1 MRSVLISTD
10 LVMKSDGTWTP
21 TEINTNTGHEMT
33 VKNKDID
40 SPTGFIDNYG
50 DYVNHVEF
58 NQFLQSNNITKIK
71 TIDIK
76 TGFNKVFESFCKY
89 YTNYSHEN
97 HEVSEDS
104 VTVPPVEDGDDTLI
118 IRIAYDSYAIV
129 DDLYARDNYEFHN
142 LIKNESFASPVT
154 FNTGDESNID
164 TITTFEPSIDG
175 VVPNYVVKK
184 RTPGGGA
191 TGGNKNYPI
200 LYRLDTQEQL
210 DELKLSITSDEF
222 IQRYE
227 FNQSALLDN
236 RTNFIR
242 SVDLLY
248 GSTLEVFN
256 LLTYKL
262 KNAISTQNSL
272 LVYDVEVDENGKL
285 NDLFAGKYYPKVLPK
300 YSLNYHFDETDLILM
315 GDDTDK
321 LAKDLVLGES
331 VKSIYFN
338 DDIINFKPSD
348 VTNLQ
353 TFTVGTALINTF
365 EDKTGGIFINISAVD
380 NNGIVYDWYD
390 GLNNF
395 YLLQKSNDND
405 AQYVNTTA
413 GDIEIGDKIFIYNKS
428 SNEVTYLTIQSISF
442 DIKNINTYIISLEEK
457 KREFFVK
464 ITNETSQN
472 ELYLIQH
479 NFGCNEWC
487 GVYYNCGTGGGTMC
501 MNCNKAN
508 YNCPNCGRYYSPFL
522 CNSDR
527 RLKENIILV
536 GTSENG
542 INIYQFNYIGQEGLF
557 EGVIAQELLN
567 TEFESASVIGDDGM
581 YKVDYSKLDVEFK
594 QIN

>member
-154 FNTGDESNID
+154 FNTGDESNLD

-184 RTPGGGA
+184 RTPGG
-191 TGGNKNYPI
+191 GGNKNYPI

-442 DIKNINTYIISLEEK
+442 DIKNIKTYIISLEEN

>member
-33 VKNKDID
+33 IKTKDLD
-40 SPTGFIDNYG
+40 SPTEFIDNYG

-76 TGFNKVFESFCKY
+76 AGFHRVFESFCKY
-89 YTNYSHEN
+89 YANYSYEN
-97 HEVSEDS
+97 HEVSADS

-184 RTPGGGA
+184 RTPGS
-191 TGGNKNYPI
+191 GNKNYPI

-242 SVDLLY
+242 SVDLLH
-248 GSTLEVFN
+248 GSDLEVFN

-285 NDLFAGKYYPKVLPK
+285 DDLFAGKYYPKVLPK

-331 VKSIYFN
+331 VKYIYFN
-338 DDIINFKPSD
+338 DDIIKFKPSD
-348 VTNLQ
+348 ATNLQ
-353 TFTVGTALINTF
+353 TFTTGTALIKSF

-395 YLLQKSNDND
+395 YLLQKSNDNN

-413 GDIEIGDKIFIYNKS
+413 GDIEIGDKIFIYNKT
-428 SNEVTYLTIQSISF
+428 SNEVTYLTIQLISF
-442 DIKNINTYIISLEEK
+442 DIKNINTYIISLEEN

-464 ITNETSQN
+464 IINETSQN

-479 NFGCNEWC
+479 NFGCNAWC
-487 GVYYNCGTGGGTMC
+487 GVYYNCGSGMGTMC

-508 YNCPNCGRYYSPFL
+508 FACPNCGRYYDDFV
-522 CNSDR
+522 CNSDK

-536 GTSENG
+536 RTSVNG
-542 INIYQFNYIGQEGLF
+542 INIYQFNYIGQEGLY

-567 TEFESASVIGDDGM
+567 TEFESALVIGDNGM